1 VSEGRSY
8 QQLAARKD
16 TTCTH
21 GTYIEAKETRGVD
34 RSQQRV
40 LFTKLNIFKYACT
53 STASLRANVGLLY
66 TVGVTRNAAH

>member
-21 GTYIEAKETRGVD
+21 IEAKETRGVD